1 MYGFAQALIYISTSA
16 SVVLGTFGLDLYIAI
31 TTGLVSLLTGMLEY
45 QKLETTIVA
54 LNVASVNL
62 HNQLLWWD
70 SLTFV
75 EKRMG
80 KHRDSLVATT
90 ESAIMG
96 EMNLLYQH
104 NEAPE
109 EEPESASG
117 V

>member
-1 MYGFAQALIYISTSA
+1 MQALIYISTGV

-45 QKLETTIVA
+45 QKLEATIVA

-80 KHRDSLVATT
+80 KHRDNLVATT

-96 EMNLLYQH
+96 EMNLFYQH
-104 NEAPE
+104 SEAPE

-117 V
+117 S